1 MKGKSVLTSQQ
12 IAHVL
17 ALHLAGRS
25 LFIEEL
31 ALLTGNV
38 LPASDERWRELER
51 LGLAERVSSPHG
63 TAWKAGDETA
73 AFIRSQ
79 LPLLKEFFRPDE
91 KAYALTCLHEQASL
105 SDCETVLSRISQC
118 AERDRNILPLLELAV
133 LFLLRWGRRNGSTAG
148 RQVPESCL
156 CGTGA
161 QLQFHGTAQKNTA
174 PFSSRLRPC
183 PKKR

>member
-17 ALHLAGRS
+17 ALHLAERS

-73 AFIRSQ
+73 AFIRPTKRHM
-79 LPLLKEFFRPDE
+79 PLSVSMNKP
-91 KAYALTCLHEQASL
+91 AST
-105 SDCETVLSRISQC
+105 TVKPS
-118 AERDRNILPLLELAV
+118 
-133 LFLLRWGRRNGSTAG
+133 
-148 RQVPESCL
+148 
-156 CGTGA
+156 
-161 QLQFHGTAQKNTA
+161 
-174 PFSSRLRPC
+174 
-183 PKKR
+183 

>member
-17 ALHLAGRS
+17 ALHLAERS

-79 LPLLKEFFRPDE
+79 LPLLKDFYRPDE
-91 KAYALTCLHEQASL
+91 KAYALICLH
-105 SDCETVLSRISQC
+105 
-118 AERDRNILPLLELAV
+118 
-133 LFLLRWGRRNGSTAG
+133 
-148 RQVPESCL
+148 
-156 CGTGA
+156 
-161 QLQFHGTAQKNTA
+161 
-174 PFSSRLRPC
+174 
-183 PKKR
+183 

>member
-91 KAYALTCLHEQASL
+91 KANAV
-105 SDCETVLSRISQC
+105 SDFC
-118 AERDRNILPLLELAV
+118 AKL
-133 LFLLRWGRRNGSTAG
+133 
-148 RQVPESCL
+148 
-156 CGTGA
+156 
-161 QLQFHGTAQKNTA
+161 
-174 PFSSRLRPC
+174 
-183 PKKR
+183 

>member
-51 LGLAERVSSPHG
+51 LGLA
-63 TAWKAGDETA
+63 
-73 AFIRSQ
+73 
-79 LPLLKEFFRPDE
+79 
-91 KAYALTCLHEQASL
+91 
-105 SDCETVLSRISQC
+105 
-118 AERDRNILPLLELAV
+118 
-133 LFLLRWGRRNGSTAG
+133 
-148 RQVPESCL
+148 
-156 CGTGA
+156 
-161 QLQFHGTAQKNTA
+161 
-174 PFSSRLRPC
+174 
-183 PKKR
+183 

>member
-63 TAWKAGDETA
+63 NRVEGRAMK
-73 AFIRSQ
+73 
-79 LPLLKEFFRPDE
+79 PLHSDAPASFAEGVFSARRKGVRP
-91 KAYALTCLHEQASL
+91 YL
-105 SDCETVLSRISQC
+105 S
-118 AERDRNILPLLELAV
+118 P
-133 LFLLRWGRRNGSTAG
+133 
-148 RQVPESCL
+148 
-156 CGTGA
+156 
-161 QLQFHGTAQKNTA
+161 
-174 PFSSRLRPC
+174 
-183 PKKR
+183 

>member
-17 ALHLAGRS
+17 ALHLAERS

-79 LPLLKEFFRPDE
+79 LPLLKDFFRPSKWNGVVKRRGE
-91 KAYALTCLHEQASL
+91 VQKHQAGAEHDDRSQ
-105 SDCETVLSRISQC
+105 SQSRVRV
-118 AERDRNILPLLELAV
+118 ANREN
-133 LFLLRWGRRNGSTAG
+133 N
-148 RQVPESCL
+148 
-156 CGTGA
+156 
-161 QLQFHGTAQKNTA
+161 
-174 PFSSRLRPC
+174 
-183 PKKR
+183 

>member
-63 TAWKAGDETA
+63 TAWKAGDVSITFYYIESKSISSVF
-73 AFIRSQ
+73 AFI
-79 LPLLKEFFRPDE
+79 
-91 KAYALTCLHEQASL
+91 YANFK
-105 SDCETVLSRISQC
+105 VFPPVIF
-118 AERDRNILPLLELAV
+118 I
-133 LFLLRWGRRNGSTAG
+133 F
-148 RQVPESCL
+148 
-156 CGTGA
+156 
-161 QLQFHGTAQKNTA
+161 
-174 PFSSRLRPC
+174 
-183 PKKR
+183 